1 MNKSQKGLPVGSCK
15 KWLKNKT
22 MFRDRTEAGTLLA
35 ARLEHL
41 KGVPSV
47 VVAIPR
53 GGLPIGAIL
62 ARALGAPLDIA
73 LTKKIGHPFNKEYAI
88 GAVSLDQ
95 LVLSKPEG
103 ISQQYIEA
111 ETSRLRASL
120 RERFDQFYRTKAPA
134 NLKGKTIIVT
144 DDGIATGNTL
154 RVTVALIAASSP
166 KAIIVAIPVA
176 PPGAVEK
183 LEAMPEV
190 QEVICLETPYDFYA
204 VGQFYEDFRP
214 VSDQEALEIFESGD
228 PQPGDGSQPGD

>member
-1 MNKSQKGLPVGSCK
+1 
-15 KWLKNKT
+15 

-35 ARLEHL
+35 ARLLHL
-41 KGVPSV
+41 KGTSAV

-53 GGLPIGAIL
+53 GGLPIGAIVS
-62 ARALGAPLDIA
+62 RALGVPLDIA

-95 LVLSKPEG
+95 MVVSKPEG
-103 ISQQYIEA
+103 ISEQYLEA
-111 ETSRLRASL
+111 ETQRLRAAL
-120 RERFDQFYRTKAPA
+120 RERYEQFYRTKAPA
-134 NLKGKTIIVT
+134 NWKGKTVIVT

-154 RVTVALIAASSP
+154 RVTIALIAASSP
-166 KAIIVAIPVA
+166 KAIVVAIPVA

-214 VSDQEALEIFESGD
+214 VTDQEALAIFESGD
-228 PQPGDGSQPGD
+228 PRPGVVSQVGD